1 MSVDPGYVAD
11 LERRLT
17 SVVNMGKDLYGL
29 NATEE
34 RLVREI
40 ERVTGK
46 KVNPDDY
53 KVSNKESGLKYP
65 EYKKLI
71 VWDGVVN
78 KTAKD
83 KYEEEINKPVIERN
97 NDNKVIDFIKNN
109 PLSNFMEN
117 IFGNITKITDNFFA
131 LATKWLPWI
140 FVGWFIVNILNV
152 DVKAGGKYL
161 KIDVGD

>member
-1 MSVDPGYVAD
+1 MSVNPGYVAD

-17 SVVNMGKDLYGL
+17 SVVNTGKDLYGL

-46 KVNPDDY
+46 KVNPEDY
-53 KVSNKESGLKYP
+53 KVSNKESGLKHP

-71 VWDGVVN
+71 IWDGVTE

-140 FVGWFIVNILNV
+140 FVGWFLINILDV
-152 DVKAGGKYL
+152 DIKAGGKYL
-161 KIDVGD
+161 KVDVGD